1 MTELNIKNYF
11 TRFLSDVSPLVRLAQ
26 DIYKEAQLIRV
37 MKNGE
42 YLMEWTDKR

>member
-11 TRFLSDVSPLVRLAQ
+11 TLFLREVSSFVNLAQ
-26 DIYKEAQLIRV
+26 DIYKEAKVVRL

-42 YLMEWTDKR
+42 YLMEWADKK